1 MGKAIEF
8 KNVSFKY
15 GNNGNDV
22 LKDVSFSIE
31 EGEYIAVLGHNGS
44 GKSTLARLI
53 NGLLLPKSG
62 NVEVYSLNTK
72 ESKNLFEIR
81 KLSGLIFQNPDNQAV
96 ASIVEDD
103 VAFGPENIGIKR
115 EEIGKRIDFALKTT
129 GTEEFRCRAVSKL
142 SGGQKQRV
150 AIAGVLAI
158 MPKILILDE
167 STAMLDPR
175 GRKEVND
182 VIKRLNEEE
191 KMTVITITHYMDEA
205 VNADRIIVL
214 SDGEIIKTGTPQEI
228 FADLDT
234 LNRAKLDLPRSRYIA
249 NELKKRGLPIKDG
262 ILTREELAEE
272 LCALFAR
279 I

>member
-1 MGKAIEF
+1 MI
-8 KNVSFKY
+8 
-15 GNNGNDV
+15 
-22 LKDVSFSIE
+22 
-31 EGEYIAVLGHNGS
+31 
-44 GKSTLARLI
+44 
-53 NGLLLPKSG
+53 PKSG
-62 NVEVYSLNTK
+62 DVEVYSLNTK

-129 GTEEFRCRAVSKL
+129 ETEEFRYRAVSKL

-167 STAMLDPR
+167 STAMLDPK

-182 VIKRLNEEE
+182 VIKKLNKEE

-205 VNADRIIVL
+205 VNADKIIVL

-228 FADLDT
+228 FADSDT

>member
-1 MGKAIEF
+1 MKAIEF

-22 LKDVSFSIE
+22 LKNVSFSIE

-62 NVEVYSLNTK
+62 DVEVYFLNTK

-129 GTEEFRCRAVSKL
+129 GTEEFRYRAVSKL

-182 VIKRLNEEE
+182 VIKKLNQEE

>member
-1 MGKAIEF
+1 MKAIEF

-22 LKDVSFSIE
+22 LKNVSFSIE

-62 NVEVYSLNTK
+62 DVEVYFLNTK

-129 GTEEFRCRAVSKL
+129 GTEEFRYRAVSKL

-182 VIKRLNEEE
+182 VIKKLNQEE

-228 FADLDT
+228 FADLGT

>member
-1 MGKAIEF
+1 MKAIEF
-8 KNVSFKY
+8 KNVNFKY
-15 GNNGNDV
+15 GNSGENV
-22 LKDVSFSIE
+22 LNNVSFSVE

-53 NGLLLPKSG
+53 NGLLISKEG
-62 NVEVYSLNTK
+62 DVEVYSLNTK
-72 ESKNLFEIR
+72 DSKNLFEIR

-115 EEIGKRIDFALKTT
+115 EEIGKRIDFALKMT
-129 GTEEFRCRAVSKL
+129 GTEEFRYRAVSKL

-167 STAMLDPR
+167 STAMLDPK

-182 VIKRLNEEE
+182 VVKKLNKEK

-205 VNADRIIVL
+205 VNADKIIVL
-214 SDGEIIKTGTPQEI
+214 SEGNIIKTGTPKEI
-228 FADLDT
+228 FDDLDVLT
-234 LNRAKLDLPRSRYIA
+234 KAKLDLPRPRYIA
-249 NELKKRGLPIKDG
+249 NELKKRGLSIKDG

>member
-1 MGKAIEF
+1 MKAIEF

-15 GNNGNDV
+15 GNNGSDV
-22 LKDVSFSIE
+22 LKNVSFSVK

-53 NGLLLPKSG
+53 NGLLIPKSG
-62 NVEVYSLNTK
+62 DVEVYSLNTK

-115 EEIGKRIDFALKTT
+115 EEIGRRIDFALKTT
-129 GTEEFRCRAVSKL
+129 ETEEFRYRAVSKL

-182 VIKRLNEEE
+182 VIKKLNKEE

-228 FADLDT
+228 FDDSDT

>member
-62 NVEVYSLNTK
+62 DVEVYSLNTK

-129 GTEEFRCRAVSKL
+129 GTEEFRYRAVSKL

-182 VIKRLNEEE
+182 VIKKLNEEE